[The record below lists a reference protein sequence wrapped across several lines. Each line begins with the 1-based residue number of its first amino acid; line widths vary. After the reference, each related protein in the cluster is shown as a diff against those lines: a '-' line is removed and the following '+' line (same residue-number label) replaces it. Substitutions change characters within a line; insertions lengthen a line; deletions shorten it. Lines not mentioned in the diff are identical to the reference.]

1 MLAFVSKGSLKW
13 PSMTVL
19 ASLWCFL
26 SWWSARGSHLMLFM
40 RSNLLRLKLW
50 EVKPPH
56 CCLQMLSVSCRR
68 SHVNE
73 GSGCVVFF
81 NMLDFVLLNCCHYWH
96 ILIAFCVKIP
106 SVLTVAELHSLRKQS
121 YLVFPSKMGGYCEQK
136 VEGMESVSWFDST
149 LTSLLIIIII
159 I

>member
-1 MLAFVSKGSLKW
+1 MAFHDC
-13 PSMTVL
+13 
-19 ASLWCFL
+19 ASQP
-26 SWWSARGSHLMLFM
+26 LMLSQLM
-40 RSNLLRLKLW
+40 VCLRQSLNAVYALKSVAIKAVRGKTTPL
-50 EVKPPH
+50 
-56 CCLQMLSVSCRR
+56 LQMLSVSCRR

-121 YLVFPSKMGGYCEQK
+121 YLMFY
-136 VEGMESVSWFDST
+136 
-149 LTSLLIIIII
+149 
-159 I
+159 